1 MINYVVH
8 APWSETGENMKTIE
22 PPDENRVKLAI
33 HYSLFGGMYLHF
45 TEIAFISVL
54 WLRNLNKEKK
64 NKSIYIYIS
73 LLLLFCLFAALD
85 EAYFNIIEH
94 AYDAHINFGRIDC
107 LQSKKV
113 SQRHDWQF
121 SNMRVKPEEE

>member
-8 APWSETGENMKTIE
+8 ALWSETGENMKTIE
-22 PPDENRVKLAI
+22 PLDENRVKLAI

-64 NKSIYIYIS
+64 KAGVYVS
-73 LLLLFCLFAALD
+73 LPLLSCLFAALD

-94 AYDAHINFGRIDC
+94 AYDAHMNFGRIDC
-107 LQSKKV
+107 SQSKKV

-121 SNMRVKPEEE
+121 SNMRVKSEEE